1 MLGFRFIYQNCF
13 GLQNDKKLYIA
24 QDQTKS
30 LLVAFFFWLTDRPYF
45 KEYAIGIVAL
55 SYLTFLTY
63 LAFPVAPPWMAA
75 QQGLI
80 PPVQHITNDIV
91 AHMFN
96 YIAVP
101 SVYGNFGIN
110 LVAAVPSLHAA
121 YPLLTALYVG
131 KKYPKTIPVLVL
143 YVLGVWIAVM
153 YLGEH
158 YFFDVVLGAIYAMF
172 VYASI
177 QRLKKYLQRRK
188 LPAGT

>member
-1 MLGFRFIYQNCF
+1 MCSGVAGPYGLALGREQHR
-13 GLQNDKKLYIA
+13 
-24 QDQTKS
+24 
-30 LLVAFFFWLTDRPYF
+30 LVI
-45 KEYAIGIVAL
+45 E
-55 SYLTFLTY
+55 
-63 LAFPVAPPWMAA
+63 
-75 QQGLI
+75 
-80 PPVQHITNDIV
+80 ITE
-91 AHMFN
+91 
-96 YIAVP
+96 
-101 SVYGNFGIN
+101 
-110 LVAAVPSLHAA
+110 HAA